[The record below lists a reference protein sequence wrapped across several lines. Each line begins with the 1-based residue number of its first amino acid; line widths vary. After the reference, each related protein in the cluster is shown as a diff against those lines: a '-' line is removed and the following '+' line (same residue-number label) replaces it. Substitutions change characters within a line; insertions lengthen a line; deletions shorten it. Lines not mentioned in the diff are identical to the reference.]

1 MSIDGWQTVGGQAIY
16 RRRRGAGEN
25 LISLRVALLALWPV
39 LALSAPPNTE
49 PERRYLVINETT
61 SPNGEYAVAWTLPKG
76 PQIDWEKLRS
86 AERNSDYL
94 PDLGNSNS
102 HIEVEDNLVEL
113 KSGRML
119 AMVASGYW
127 ALPEGSAGAGLKVH
141 PDDEFMEVAWS
152 AQSEFVLVLHRL
164 RSGSAWGSLCA
175 VRIADGAVAGQ
186 LENGAELEAAVRAH
200 LEKIYPREYGQ
211 DKDHL
216 DLRFEDV
223 KSLGGPRFSLN
234 AIAALTNENG
244 NRSYKG
250 STIKFELR
258 GGKEGK
264 LILHV
269 LGFTEMDLE
278 EAS

>member
-1 MSIDGWQTVGGQAIY
+1 MSIEGCQTVGGQAIY

-25 LISLRVALLALWPV
+25 PISLRLALLALWPV
-39 LALSAPPNTE
+39 LALSARPNTE
-49 PERRYLVINETT
+49 PERRYLVISETT
-61 SPNGEYAVAWTLPKG
+61 SPNGEYAVAWTLPNG
-76 PQIDWEKLRS
+76 PQIDWEKFRS
-86 AERNSDYL
+86 GERNSDYL

-119 AMVASGYW
+119 AKVASGYW
-127 ALPEGSAGAGLKVH
+127 ALPEGSAGAGLKFH
-141 PDDEFMEVAWS
+141 PDYEFLEVAWS
-152 AQSEFVLVLHRL
+152 AQSDFVLVLHRL
-164 RSGSAWGSLCA
+164 RSGPAWGSLRA

-186 LENGAELEAAVRAH
+186 LENGAELEAAVRGY
-200 LEKIYPREYGQ
+200 LKKIYPREYARH
-211 DKDHL
+211 KDHL
-216 DLRFEDV
+216 DLRFDDV

-234 AIAALTNENG
+234 AVAAMTNDNG

-250 STIKFELR
+250 STIEFELR
-258 GGKEGK
+258 SGKEGK

-269 LGFTEMDLE
+269 LGFTEIDLE

>member
-1 MSIDGWQTVGGQAIY
+1 MSIEGWQTVGGQAIY
-16 RRRRGAGEN
+16 RKRGVTGER
-25 LISLRVALLALWPV
+25 LISLRLTLLVLWPV
-39 LALSAPPNTE
+39 LVLSAPPNAE
-49 PERRYLVINETT
+49 PERRYLVISETT
-61 SPNGEYAVAWTLPKG
+61 SPNGDYAVAWTLPKG
-76 PQIDWEKLRS
+76 PQIDWEKFRS
-86 AERNSDYL
+86 GERNSEYL
-94 PDLGNSNS
+94 PALGNSKSNT
-102 HIEVEDNLVEL
+102 EVEDNLVEL

-119 AMVASGYW
+119 AKVASGYW
-127 ALPEGSAGAGLKVH
+127 ALPEGSAGSGLKFH
-141 PDDEFMEVAWS
+141 PDDEFLEVAWS
-152 AQSEFVLVLHRL
+152 DQSDFVLVLHRL
-164 RSGSAWGSLCA
+164 RSGSVWGSLRA

-200 LEKIYPREYGQ
+200 LKKIYPREYGQ

-234 AIAALTNENG
+234 TVAALTNENG

-250 STIKFELR
+250 STIKFELQSGR
-258 GGKEGK
+258 EGK

>member
-1 MSIDGWQTVGGQAIY
+1 MV
-16 RRRRGAGEN
+16 R
-25 LISLRVALLALWPV
+25 
-39 LALSAPPNTE
+39 
-49 PERRYLVINETT
+49 PE
-61 SPNGEYAVAWTLPKG
+61 
-76 PQIDWEKLRS
+76 
-86 AERNSDYL
+86 
-94 PDLGNSNS
+94 
-102 HIEVEDNLVEL
+102 
-113 KSGRML
+113 
-119 AMVASGYW
+119 
-127 ALPEGSAGAGLKVH
+127 
-141 PDDEFMEVAWS
+141 
-152 AQSEFVLVLHRL
+152 RL
-164 RSGSAWGSLCA
+164 RSRASSPALRFCLGFTPRCP
-175 VRIADGAVAGQ
+175 IADGAVAGQ
-186 LENGAELEAAVRAH
+186 LENGDDLEAAVRAH
-200 LEKIYPREYGQ
+200 LKKIYPREYER